1 MKERYLIMEE
11 KKYYIVTDGCSCE
24 RVGYVLTKAQAKAIE
39 TILKRFNIDVQI
51 EDITYEEIKG
61 Y

>member
-1 MKERYLIMEE
+1 MEE
-11 KKYYIVTDGCSCE
+11 KKYYIVTDGCSWE

-39 TILKRFNIDVQI
+39 TILERFNIDVQI